1 MLQKWE
7 MDLYHK
13 HLSGLTDE
21 ELDKEYDSCKNGS
34 GGDPWYTAAC
44 YTEKKRRADLLALE
58 WEMR

>member
-34 GGDPWYTAAC
+34 GGDPWYTAEC
-44 YTEKKRRADLLALE
+44 YTEKKRRADLRALE

>member
-34 GGDPWYTAAC
+34 G
-44 YTEKKRRADLLALE
+44 